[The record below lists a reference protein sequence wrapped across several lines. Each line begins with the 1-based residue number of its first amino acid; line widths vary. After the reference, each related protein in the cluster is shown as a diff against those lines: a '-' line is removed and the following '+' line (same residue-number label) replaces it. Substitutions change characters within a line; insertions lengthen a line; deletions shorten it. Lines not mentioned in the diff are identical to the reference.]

1 MTQRRPHPAA
11 RIAAQQQN
19 TGYDWTDIPHSA
31 LLAVLMKSA
40 LLYATTVLTGGLVWF
55 ATKFQLGVVPP
66 EISLTYRFSVAAL
79 LLTGFASVL
88 RQPLKFGVVVHFRLA
103 LFGALV
109 FGGNFALLYAAIE
122 NLTSGLVAI
131 IFSTSVLMNI
141 AFGMVFLGRKIERGM
156 VIGALLGVCGLGFI
170 FHADLL
176 QLRSSNVRTLAIVQ
190 ALTATM
196 LFSLGNMVSAGL
208 QAERIPALVS
218 TAFAMAYGAL
228 LLLVYA
234 VVRGKPFLFEITQGY
249 ILSLMYLTIFGSVIG
264 YSTYF
269 TLLGRI
275 GPERT
280 AYTTV
285 LVPALALGVSTVF
298 EGFTWSSAALVGAGL
313 IFSGNVAIL
322 RKRIG

>member
-1 MTQRRPHPAA
+1 M
-11 RIAAQQQN
+11 
-19 TGYDWTDIPHSA
+19 HSRGA
-31 LLAVLMKSA
+31 HVMKSA
-40 LLYATTVLTGGLVWF
+40 VLYVTTVLTGGLVWF

-66 EISLTYRFSVAAL
+66 EISLIYRFGVAAL

-88 RQPLKFGVVVHFRLA
+88 RQPLKFGVAVHFRLA

-141 AFGMVFLGRKIERGM
+141 AFGMVFLGRKIEAVV
-156 VIGALLGVCGLGFI
+156 VIGALIGVCGLGLI
-170 FHADLL
+170 FHPDLM
-176 QLRSSNVRTLAIVQ
+176 QLSSRNVRTLAIIQ
-190 ALTATM
+190 ALGATM

-208 QAERIPALVS
+208 QADRIPALVS
-218 TAFAMAYGAL
+218 TAFAMGYGAL
-228 LLLVYA
+228 LLVVYA
-234 VVRGKPFLFEITQGY
+234 VVRGRPFLFEISQGY
-249 ILSLMYLTIFGSVIG
+249 ILSLIYLTLFGSIIG
-264 YSTYF
+264 YATYF

-298 EGFTWSSAALVGAGL
+298 EGFTWSPAALVGASL
-313 IFSGNVAIL
+313 ILSGNIVIL
-322 RKRIG
+322 WNQQPSPPSATQTG